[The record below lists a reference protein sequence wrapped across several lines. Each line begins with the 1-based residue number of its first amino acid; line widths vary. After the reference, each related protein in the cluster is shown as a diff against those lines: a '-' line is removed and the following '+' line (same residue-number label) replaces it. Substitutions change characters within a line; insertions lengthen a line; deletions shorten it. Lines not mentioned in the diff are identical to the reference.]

1 MSIIN
6 KKPHVFNVP
15 GGGGE
20 KRDRRGTIENFLKW
34 QKNTLAYKFKNIYK
48 PHAG

>member
-1 MSIIN
+1 MTKSPMCLI
-6 KKPHVFNVP
+6 NVP

-20 KRDRRGTIENFLKW
+20 KWDRRGTIENFLKW
-34 QKNTLAYKFKNIYK
+34 QKKNTLAYKFKNIYK